1 MNTRDSKERK
11 IDDYSYHLYEE
22 VRSGRMTR
30 RAFMQRAAVMGISAT
45 TISTILAACGSSPS
59 SPAKPASATAL
70 HPKRGGTLHLG
81 TFGAGG
87 ALEPWISYASG
98 AVISF
103 QLAAEY
109 LCTQTSAHRLIP
121 QLATSWM
128 PVGGNAAEWQ
138 FNIRKGVRF
147 QNGSPLT
154 ASDVVATFNT
164 IVNPKFGSGVL
175 SGFQGILS
183 PGGIEEVNDHT
194 VRFHLDRPFVDFP
207 YLLTPA
213 NYNAVIL
220 PKNYKTGT
228 FVSSRSGTGPFVM
241 TSYHPQVGAVFTRNN
256 SYWDKPKPYLDGA
269 NLQFYSDYSPIFLAL
284 ESGAIDVFD
293 SMPFSGS
300 QPIFVNPNLQVLRAK
315 GNTWRSVHMRVNDEP
330 WTDSRVRQ
338 ALAYAINRR
347 GAVAALL
354 GGHGE
359 LGNDY
364 AFAPYYSST
373 PSVTELPQ
381 REQDLSKA
389 KELLAA
395 AGHSRGFSATLT
407 TEDFLEIPDYV
418 TLLKADAAKVGI
430 NITLN
435 VETQTKYYGSGSN
448 QPWLD
453 VPFGC
458 VDWDTRPD
466 AGQNSE
472 PAFACNGVW
481 NSAHWCN
488 STWTST
494 MKAYDGE
501 LDVQRQK
508 QLAVSACRIQQEA
521 TPAIIA
527 YWIDGLTGAKK
538 TVHGYDTGARYFA
551 GVWMS

>member
-1 MNTRDSKERK
+1 MSTNDRHERMM
-11 IDDYSYHLYEE
+11 DDYSYHLYEE

-45 TISTILAACGSSPS
+45 AVSTILAACGSSAPSPTKPS
-59 SPAKPASATAL
+59 SAAAL
-70 HPKRGGTLHLG
+70 VPERGGTLQLG

-98 AVISF
+98 AVIAF

-109 LCTQTSAHRLIP
+109 LCTQNSAHQLIP
-121 QLATSWM
+121 QLATSWA
-128 PVGGNAAEWQ
+128 PVAGNAGEWQ

-147 QNGSPLT
+147 QNGDPLT
-154 ASDVVATFNT
+154 ASDVAATFNT
-164 IVNPKFGSGVL
+164 IVNPNFGSGAL

-183 PGGIEEVNDHT
+183 PGAIEEVGDYT
-194 VRFHLDRPFVDFP
+194 VRFHLDRPFVGFP
-207 YLLTPA
+207 YLLTPS

-220 PKNYKTGT
+220 PKNYKMGT
-228 FVSSRSGTGPFVM
+228 FVNGRSGTGPFVM
-241 TSYHPQVGAVFTRNN
+241 TSYRPAIGAAFTRNN

-269 NLQFYSDYSPIFLAL
+269 NLQFYSDEAPIFLAL
-284 ESGAIDVFD
+284 ESGSLDVFD
-293 SMPFSGS
+293 SMPYSGS
-300 QPIFVNPNLQVLRAK
+300 QPIFANPQLQVLTAK
-315 GNTWRSVHMRVNDEP
+315 ATTWRAVHMRVTDKP
-330 WTDSRVRQ
+330 WTDYRVRQ
-338 ALAYAINRR
+338 ALAYTVNRR

-359 LGNDY
+359 LGNDN
-364 AFAPYYSST
+364 AFAPIYPST

-381 REQDLSKA
+381 RDQDLSKA
-389 KELLAA
+389 KALLAA
-395 AGHSRGFSATLT
+395 AGYSRGFSATLT

-418 TLLKADAAKVGI
+418 TLIKSEAAKVGI
-430 NITLN
+430 DITLN
-435 VETQTKYYGSGSN
+435 VETQTTYYGSGSN

-488 STWTST
+488 PTWTST
-494 MKAYDGE
+494 MMAYDGE

-508 QLAVSACRIQQEA
+508 QLALTACRIQQEA

-551 GVWMS
+551 DVWMS